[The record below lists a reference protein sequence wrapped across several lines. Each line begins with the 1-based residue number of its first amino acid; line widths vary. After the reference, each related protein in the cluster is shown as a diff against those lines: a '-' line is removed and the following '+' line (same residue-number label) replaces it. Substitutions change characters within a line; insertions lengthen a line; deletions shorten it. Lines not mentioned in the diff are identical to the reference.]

1 MSDSFED
8 YPPDRALKDQ
18 MTTAEI
24 NEAISIK
31 YVTPEPDIAAM
42 QATILDLSYKVRYW
56 QDAFKH
62 CLYVKGSCSCQGR
75 AEKLWCQRCKYI
87 TKYEQQ
93 TGEKCR

>member
-1 MSDSFED
+1 MNDT
-8 YPPDRALKDQ
+8 PPDRAFDDQ
-18 MTTAEI
+18 MTTTEI

-31 YVTPEPDIAAM
+31 YIAPEPDIAAM

-62 CLYVKGSCSCQGR
+62 CLHVKGSCSCQGR

-87 TKYEQQ
+87 TNYEEQ
-93 TGEKCR
+93 TGNKCR